1 MRTSASHSLS
11 SRLTIVLLILAL
23 VPGAF
28 PAQAQGPTATPCD
41 DVAGR
46 LSQETYF
53 SATLGGDMY
62 YGLYTPP
69 CYDATANLYPT
80 IYLMHGSD
88 AVDADY
94 WTRLGLVEALDAG
107 IGAGVLPPVLVVLPF
122 GGEIANLNQFGA
134 VSWHN
139 IFVTELMPDVETRFR
154 ADPVREKR
162 AIGGI
167 SRGGFWAFNIAM
179 QRPDLFAI
187 VGGHSPFFHLDH
199 LRSANP
205 LFLADD
211 LPPENLTALRIWMD
225 VGSDDYAGPAVG
237 LMHDRL
243 DGRGIPHAFIVNEG
257 GRHTRDYWAAHVFD
271 YLVFY
276 TSDWLPDGSAATPSP
291 MPTTTKTP
299 GKARQAT
306 GLTLFVPAS
315 GPRSTRMSL
324 PMTRLQAIHDGAPDD
339 QLVLD
344 AASADRL
351 AAAGV
356 TLSPQLRIVEPDAL
370 IAMLERDRSLFTLRA
385 WQDMTPRLRMV
396 RVDEV
401 DVIHG
406 LLNGDLDDYPFA
418 LPGGGD
424 AGFRADRLTTLMFS
438 GVTAIVRD
446 TAFAVD
452 ANGTAWAASGLRGIT
467 RRVDFFHVSN
477 EVSFYPT
484 CPQVAGGRPPGE
496 FCAKDAYLDVLR
508 DLGTDIV
515 DLSGNHNLDFGPEAY
530 LRTLEMYRA
539 AGMATVAGG
548 ATLAEARQPLVI
560 EHHGNRIA
568 LLSCNWSGP
577 QMALAAES
585 APGAAYCDE
594 AWLQTEI
601 PRLKAE
607 NDVLIVTVQYREF
620 DQHQPTPGQQADFRA
635 LADLGAD
642 VVLGA
647 QAHLPQTF
655 EFYPTGRGST
665 AFLHYGLGNIY
676 FDQTF
681 FYMRA
686 YLPEL
691 YVYDGRL
698 IALDLPIS
706 IIDDYGRPR
715 TMDAHNRAHFLGHMA
730 SQ

>member
-1 MRTSASHSLS
+1 MRKSTLRLS
-11 SRLTIVLLILAL
+11 IVLLFAAL
-23 VPGAF
+23 LPLVSPANAQNPPG
-28 PAQAQGPTATPCD
+28 CD
-41 DVAGR
+41 ESAGR
-46 LSQETYF
+46 VSQETYF
-53 SATLGGDMY
+53 SATLGQDMFY
-62 YGLYTPP
+62 ALYTPP
-69 CYDATANLYPT
+69 CYGASADLYPT

-88 AVDADY
+88 AVDTGY
-94 WTRLGLVEALDAG
+94 WIRLGLVETLDAG
-107 IGAGVLPPVLVVLPF
+107 ISAGVLPPVLVVLPF
-122 GGEIANLNQFGA
+122 GADLANLNQFGA

-139 IFVTELMPDVETRFR
+139 VVVTELMPDVETRFR
-154 ADPVREKR
+154 ADPRREMR

-205 LFLADD
+205 LFLAQD
-211 LPPENLTALRIWMD
+211 LPKENLLALRIWMD

-237 LMHDRL
+237 LMHDRF
-243 DGRGIPHAFIVNEG
+243 DARGIPHAYIVNEG
-257 GRHTRDYWAAHVFD
+257 GRHHRDYWAAHVFD

-276 TSDWLPDGSAATPSP
+276 TSDWLNSEGAPTPS
-291 MPTTTKTP
+291 KGP
-299 GKARQAT
+299 GEARQVP
-306 GLTLFVPAS
+306 GLAVFVPAN
-315 GPRSTRMSL
+315 GPRSARMNL
-324 PMTRLQAIHDGAPDD
+324 EMTRLQAIHDGALDE

-344 AASADRL
+344 QASADRL
-351 AAAGV
+351 AALGV
-356 TLSPQLRIVEPDAL
+356 ALNPQTRIVAPDEL
-370 IAMLERDRSLFTLRA
+370 IALLERDRSLFTLRA
-385 WQDMTPRLRMV
+385 WEDMTPRLRMI

-406 LLNGDLDDYPFA
+406 LLNRDLDDYPFA
-418 LPGGGD
+418 MPGG
-424 AGFRADRLTTLMFS
+424 AFRPDRLTTMMFS

-452 ANGTAWAASGLRGIT
+452 ANGTAWAASGLRGFT

-484 CPQVAGGRPPGE
+484 CPQFEGGRPPGE

-508 DLGTDIV
+508 DLGVDIV
-515 DLSGNHNLDFGPEAY
+515 ELSGNHNLDYGPDAY
-530 LRTLEMYRA
+530 LRTLDMYQA
-539 AGMATVAGG
+539 AGMQVVSGG
-548 ATLAEARQPLVI
+548 ATLAEARQPLVF
-560 EHHGNRIA
+560 EHNGNRIA

-577 QMALAAES
+577 QMALATDT
-585 APGAAYCDE
+585 APGAAFCD
-594 AWLQTEI
+594 ADWLQSEI

-620 DQHQPTPGQQADFRA
+620 DQHPPTPAQQADFRW

-642 VVLGA
+642 VVLGT

-655 EFYPTGRGST
+655 EFYSTARGVE

-676 FDQTF
+676 FDQTY

-691 YVYDGRL
+691 YIYDRRL
-698 IALDLPIS
+698 IALDLPIA

-715 TMDAHNRAHFLGHMA
+715 TMDAHNRAHFLGYMA
-730 SQ
+730 TQ